1 MTAVWRRGSIKGRLM
16 AGFGVLISLL
26 ILAGVVGRMTLTSTS
41 AMIDTTLLSV
51 QENSRLSAQ
60 LTTDIA
66 KVIQAGSRY
75 FESRDPASLAD
86 FRKHGWSAHRIQRE
100 MNALP
105 GQTPDEI
112 ALVAAI
118 DSKLSDVEVRY
129 AYAHRLADLGRVE
142 EAHTAGARGSDVI
155 NALLADVETLG
166 AMKTRDVALA
176 SDGLRRH
183 ASSRAW
189 VIMSLMT
196 GAVILALAV
205 AIGTMGSI
213 YRPLRVLVDHARN
226 LSRGDLT
233 ARTSTAMPGEFQIL
247 ATAMNQTTDSLANIV
262 NGVATTAD
270 DVASSADQL
279 ASVAE
284 QISMS
289 ANHVADAMTDITRG
303 AEGQVSQL
311 RTVDAEL
318 RGAGERAEGVVAGAQ
333 EVNALAHAIEE
344 QAESKRSEI
353 ERTMKILDD
362 VKSSVTRAASEVAT
376 LSKTASEINSFVGSV
391 SQIAEQTNLLALNA
405 AIEAARAGA
414 AGRGFAVVADEVR
427 KLAEQAQ
434 EAANDIVQ
442 LTEIVHMRVASTSRA
457 METGAARVGEI
468 ERVSRDIDGAL
479 TAIGQA
485 AERTRLAAG
494 KVTAAAEENASAVH
508 SAVSG
513 IATIARTAESHAAA
527 AEQVTASAQE
537 QSAACEQMN
546 SASAQLL
553 NGSSR
558 LRNLVGGLKTAGSE
572 REDPDRRVNSAS
584 ESESQDRNE
593 IRPSVIHKVAA

>member
-1 MTAVWRRGSIKGRLM
+1 MTVVKRRGSIKGRLI
-16 AGFGVLISLL
+16 AGFGVLVSLL
-26 ILAGVVGRMTLTSTS
+26 VLAGVLGRMTLTSTS
-41 AMIDTTLLSV
+41 KMIDSTLLSV

-75 FESRDPASLAD
+75 FESRDSASLAD
-86 FRKHGWSAHRIQRE
+86 FRKHGWSAHRIQRQI
-100 MNALP
+100 NALP
-105 GQTPDEI
+105 GQSAEEI

-129 AYAHRLADLGRVE
+129 AYAHRLADLGRD
-142 EAHTAGARGSDVI
+142 EAAHSAGARGAEAIS
-155 NALLADVETLG
+155 ALLADVESLG
-166 AMKTRDVALA
+166 AMKTKDVAFA
-176 SDGLRRH
+176 SERLRRH

-189 VIMSLMT
+189 VIMSLMS
-196 GAVILALAV
+196 GAVLLALAV

-213 YRPLRVLVDHARN
+213 YRPLRLLVDHARN

-233 ARTSTAMPGEFQIL
+233 ARTSAAMPGEFQIL
-247 ATAMNQTTDSLANIV
+247 ATAMNHTTDSLATIV
-262 NGVATTAD
+262 TGVATTAD

-289 ANHVADAMTDITRG
+289 ANQVADAMTDITRG
-303 AEGQVSQL
+303 AEGQVVQL

-318 RGAGERAEGVVAGAQ
+318 RGAGQRAEGVVAGAQ

-353 ERTMKILDD
+353 ERTMKILIDI
-362 VKSSVTRAASEVAT
+362 KSSVTRAATEVAT

-434 EAANDIVQ
+434 EAANDIVR
-442 LTEIVHMRVASTSRA
+442 LTEIVHARVASTSRA
-457 METGAARVGEI
+457 METGAGRVGEI

-479 TAIGQA
+479 TSIGQA

-494 KVTAAAEENASAVH
+494 KVSTAAEENASAVH

-553 NGSSR
+553 NGSTR
-558 LRNLVGGLKTAGSE
+558 LRNLVGGLKTTGIE
-572 REDPDRRVNSAS
+572 SAEPELRANS
-584 ESESQDRNE
+584 ESGSGTQEWQKTAPALAR
-593 IRPSVIHKVAA
+593 RAAA

>member
-1 MTAVWRRGSIKGRLM
+1 MTGVRRTGSIKGRLM
-16 AGFGVLISLL
+16 AGFGILVALL
-26 ILAGVVGRMTLTSTS
+26 VLAGVLGRMTLTSTS
-41 AMIDTTLLSV
+41 EMINTTLMSV

-66 KVIQAGSRY
+66 KVIQAGSMY
-75 FESRDPASLAD
+75 FETRDSASLAD
-86 FRKHGWSAHRIQRE
+86 FRRHGWSAHRVQRQ

-105 GQTPDEI
+105 GQTVNEI

-129 AYAHRLADLGRVE
+129 AYAHRLADLGRD
-142 EAHTAGARGSDVI
+142 EAAHSAGGRGADVI
-155 NALLADVETLG
+155 NALLADVAALG
-166 AMKTRDVALA
+166 ALKTKDVAQA
-176 SDGLRRH
+176 SERLRRH

-189 VIMSLMT
+189 VIMSIMT
-196 GAVILALAV
+196 GAVLLALAV

-213 YRPLRVLVDHARN
+213 YRPLRLLVDHARN

-233 ARTSTAMPGEFQIL
+233 ARTSAAMPGEFQIL
-247 ATAMNQTTDSLANIV
+247 ATAMNHTTDSLATIV
-262 NGVATTAD
+262 TGVATTAD

-318 RGAGERAEGVVAGAQ
+318 RGARQRAERVVAGAQ

-353 ERTMKILDD
+353 ERTMKILVD
-362 VKSSVTRAASEVAT
+362 VKSSVTRAATEVAT
-376 LSKTASEINSFVGSV
+376 LSKTASDINSFVSSV

-442 LTEIVHMRVASTSRA
+442 LTEIVHARVASTSRA
-457 METGAARVGEI
+457 MESGAAHVGEI

-479 TAIGQA
+479 TSIGQA

-553 NGSSR
+553 NGSTR
-558 LRNLVGGLKTAGSE
+558 LRNLVGGLKTGGSE
-572 REDPDRRVNSAS
+572 SLELEQGAGTDSTSAS
-584 ESESQDRNE
+584 PEWNKLSS
-593 IRPSVIHKVAA
+593 PAAQRAAA

>member
-1 MTAVWRRGSIKGRLM
+1 MTGVRRTGSIKGRLM
-16 AGFGVLISLL
+16 AGFGILVALL
-26 ILAGVVGRMTLTSTS
+26 VLAGVLGRMTLTSTS
-41 AMIDTTLLSV
+41 EMINTTLMSV

-66 KVIQAGSRY
+66 KVIQAGSMY
-75 FESRDPASLAD
+75 FETRDSASLAD
-86 FRKHGWSAHRIQRE
+86 FRRHGWSAHRVQRQ

-105 GQTPDEI
+105 GQTVNEI

-129 AYAHRLADLGRVE
+129 AYAHRLADLGRD
-142 EAHTAGARGSDVI
+142 EAAHSAGGRGADVI
-155 NALLADVETLG
+155 NALLADVAALG
-166 AMKTRDVALA
+166 ALKTKDVAQA
-176 SDGLRRH
+176 SERLRRH

-189 VIMSLMT
+189 VIMSIMT
-196 GAVILALAV
+196 GAVLLALAV

-213 YRPLRVLVDHARN
+213 YRPLRLLVDHARK
-226 LSRGDLT
+226 LSRADLT
-233 ARTSTAMPGEFQIL
+233 ASTSAAMPGEFQIL
-247 ATAMNQTTDSLANIV
+247 ATAMNHTTDSLATIV
-262 NGVATTAD
+262 TGVATTAD

-318 RGAGERAEGVVAGAQ
+318 RGARQRAERVVAGAQ

-353 ERTMKILDD
+353 ERTMKILVD
-362 VKSSVTRAASEVAT
+362 VKSSVTRAATEVAT
-376 LSKTASEINSFVGSV
+376 LSKTASDINSFVGSV

-442 LTEIVHMRVASTSRA
+442 LTEIVHARVASTSRA
-457 METGAARVGEI
+457 MESGAAHVGEI

-479 TAIGQA
+479 TSIGQA

-553 NGSSR
+553 NGSTR
-558 LRNLVGGLKTAGSE
+558 LRNLVGGLKTGGSE
-572 REDPDRRVNSAS
+572 SLELEQGAGTDSTSAS
-584 ESESQDRNE
+584 PEWNK
-593 IRPSVIHKVAA
+593 PSSPAAQRVAA